1 MRSRYV
7 AGRRLQP
14 SQKGA
19 LMRYPRLA
27 ILTMLALTPVM
38 AGAQSDQPTNDA
50 PNPYNTVSNYFKLPE
65 GRTWGST
72 SAVDI
77 DKDGRSI
84 WVAERCGTNSC
95 LDRATGKM
103 SDLPTVLKF
112 DASGKLVKS
121 FGAGLLIFPHGIY
134 VDKAGKFIKEWGKL
148 GPGPGEFDQPH
159 ALAFDSRGRLFVG
172 DSNNN
177 RVQVFD
183 QDGKFIEEFRQF
195 SRPSGIFIKNDI
207 LYVADSE
214 SESV

>member
-1 MRSRYV
+1 
-7 AGRRLQP
+7 
-14 SQKGA
+14 
-19 LMRYPRLA
+19 MRYPRLA

-103 SDLPTVLKF
+103 SDCRPCSSSTRP
-112 DASGKLVKS
+112 ASS
-121 FGAGLLIFPHGIY
+121 
-134 VDKAGKFIKEWGKL
+134 
-148 GPGPGEFDQPH
+148 
-159 ALAFDSRGRLFVG
+159 
-172 DSNNN
+172 
-177 RVQVFD
+177 
-183 QDGKFIEEFRQF
+183 
-195 SRPSGIFIKNDI
+195 
-207 LYVADSE
+207 
-214 SESV
+214 